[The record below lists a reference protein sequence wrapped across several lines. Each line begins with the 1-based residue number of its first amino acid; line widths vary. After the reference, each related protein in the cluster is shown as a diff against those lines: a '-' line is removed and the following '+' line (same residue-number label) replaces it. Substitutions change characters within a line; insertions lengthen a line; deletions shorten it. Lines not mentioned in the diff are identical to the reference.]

1 MRYETYVFNLKSRF
15 SNLKSQKMKFYAI
28 IVAGGSGK
36 RMQAPIAKQFLL
48 LNKKPVVMH
57 TLQAFYLS
65 EVQPEIILVLAKT
78 DHEYWKELCVKYN
91 FNIPHILVEGG
102 KERFHSVRNGLMT
115 IKQDGIVAIHDA
127 VRPVVSSIL
136 ITQTFRHA
144 LETGNAI
151 PCVKPSDSV
160 RKLQD
165 NSSKIINRDK
175 LVLIQT
181 PQTFDL
187 GQLRI
192 AYQQRFSNKF
202 TDDAS
207 VVEAAGFP
215 INLIEGSRNNIKITY
230 LEDLELASFLLKNNI
245 SG

>member
-1 MRYETYVFNLKSRF
+1 
-15 SNLKSQKMKFYAI
+15 MKFYAI

-36 RMQAPIAKQFLL
+36 RMQTAVAKQFLL
-48 LNKKPVVMH
+48 LNDKPVMMH

-65 EVQPEIILVLAKT
+65 EVQPEIILVLAKAE
-78 DHEYWKELCVKYN
+78 HEYWKDLCYKYN
-91 FNIPHILVEGG
+91 FDIPHTLVEGG
-102 KERFHSVRNGLMT
+102 DERFHSVRNGLMT
-115 IKQDGIVAIHDA
+115 IKEDSVVAIHDA
-127 VRPVVSSIL
+127 VRPIVNHSL
-136 ITQTFRHA
+136 ITKTFRDA
-144 LETGNAI
+144 LEAGNAI

-160 RKLQD
+160 RELQD
-165 NSSKIINRDK
+165 DSSSKIIDRDK

-192 AYQQRFSNKF
+192 AYQQSFSTKF

-215 INLIEGSRNNIKITY
+215 INLIEGNRSNIKITFP
-230 LEDLELASFLLKNNI
+230 EDLELASFLLKNNI
-245 SG
+245 PG

>member
-1 MRYETYVFNLKSRF
+1 
-15 SNLKSQKMKFYAI
+15 MKFYAI

-36 RMQAPIAKQFLL
+36 RMQTTIAKQFLL
-48 LNKKPVVMH
+48 LNNKPVMMH

-65 EVQPEIILVLAKT
+65 EVQPEIILVLSKN
-78 DHEYWKELCVKYN
+78 DHEYWKDLCLKYN
-91 FNIPHILVEGG
+91 FDIPHTLVEGG

-115 IKQDGIVAIHDA
+115 IKEDGVVAIHDA
-127 VRPVVSSIL
+127 VRPVVSSSL
-136 ITQTFRHA
+136 ITHSFKDA
-144 LETGNAI
+144 LEIGNAI
-151 PCVKPSDSV
+151 PCIKPSDSV
-160 RKLQD
+160 RQLDD
-165 NSSKIINRDK
+165 NSSKIIDRDK

-192 AYQQRFSNKF
+192 AYQQSFSATF

-215 INLIEGSRNNIKITY
+215 INLIEGNRNNIKVTY
-230 LEDLELASFLLKNNI
+230 PEDLELASFLLKNNI
-245 SG
+245 PG

>member
-1 MRYETYVFNLKSRF
+1 
-15 SNLKSQKMKFYAI
+15 MKFYAI

-36 RMQAPIAKQFLL
+36 RMQTAIAKQFLL
-48 LNKKPVVMH
+48 LNNKPVMMH

-65 EVQPEIILVLAKT
+65 EVQPEIIVVLAKD
-78 DHEYWKELCVKYN
+78 DHEYWKDLCFKYN
-91 FNIPHILVEGG
+91 FDIPHTLVEGG

-115 IKQDGIVAIHDA
+115 IKEDGVVAIHDA
-127 VRPVVSSIL
+127 VRPVVTSSL
-136 ITQTFRHA
+136 ITQTFRDA
-144 LETGNAI
+144 LEAGNAI
-151 PCVKPSDSV
+151 PCIKPSDSV

-165 NSSKIINRDK
+165 DGGSKIINRDK

-215 INLIEGSRNNIKITY
+215 INLIEGNRNNIKVTY
-230 LEDLELASFLLKNNI
+230 PEDLELASFLLKNNI
-245 SG
+245 PG

>member
-1 MRYETYVFNLKSRF
+1 
-15 SNLKSQKMKFYAI
+15 MKFYAI

-36 RMQAPIAKQFLL
+36 RMQTAVAKQFLL
-48 LNKKPVVMH
+48 LNNKPVMMH

-65 EVQPEIILVLAKT
+65 ELQPELIVVLGKD
-78 DHEYWKELCVKYN
+78 DHDYWKDLCLKYN
-91 FNIPHILVEGG
+91 FDIPHTLVEGG
-102 KERFHSVRNGLMT
+102 EERFHSVRNGLMT
-115 IKQDGIVAIHDA
+115 IKEDGIVAIHDA
-127 VRPVVSSIL
+127 VRPVISSSL
-136 ITQTFRHA
+136 ITQSFREA
-144 LETGNAI
+144 LEIGNAI

-160 RKLQD
+160 RELEI
-165 NSSKIINRDK
+165 NGSKIVDRDK

-192 AYQQRFSNKF
+192 AYQQSFSIQF

-215 INLIEGSRNNIKITY
+215 INLIEGNRNNIKVTY
-230 LEDLELASFLLKNNI
+230 PEDLELASFLLKNNI
-245 SG
+245 PG